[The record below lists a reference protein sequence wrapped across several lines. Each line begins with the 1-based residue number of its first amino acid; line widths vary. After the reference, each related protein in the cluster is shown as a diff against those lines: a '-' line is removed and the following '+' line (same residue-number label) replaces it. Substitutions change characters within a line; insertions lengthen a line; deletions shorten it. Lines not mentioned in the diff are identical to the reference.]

1 MNEKFLGRFSSK
13 WLESLAMKELR
24 KSFDFEATRN
34 LGFVEEEDA
43 IITNVVFNLYSCAC
57 SYFIYSS
64 PPAFILALLQVT
76 KLFEAFLTIVEC

>member
-13 WLESLAMKELR
+13 WPESLAMRELS
-24 KSFDFEATRN
+24 KSFHFEATRN

-43 IITNVVFNLYSCAC
+43 IITNVVDYLYLCAC
-57 SYFIYSS
+57 SYFVYSS
-64 PPAFILALLQVT
+64 PPAFILALLQVS

>member
-13 WLESLAMKELR
+13 WPESLAMRELR

-34 LGFVEEEDA
+34 LAFVEEEDA

-76 KLFEAFLTIVEC
+76 KLFEAFSTIVEC

>member
-13 WLESLAMKELR
+13 WPESLAMKELR

-76 KLFEAFLTIVEC
+76 KLFEAFSTIVEC

>member
-13 WLESLAMKELR
+13 WPESLAMKELR
-24 KSFDFEATRN
+24 KSFDFEAIRN

-76 KLFEAFLTIVEC
+76 KLFEAFSTIVEC

>member
-13 WLESLAMKELR
+13 WPESLAMKELR

-43 IITNVVFNLYSCAC
+43 IITNVVFNLYSHAC

-76 KLFEAFLTIVEC
+76 NLFEAFSTIVEC

>member
-13 WLESLAMKELR
+13 WPESLAMRELR
-24 KSFDFEATRN
+24 KSLDFEATRN

-43 IITNVVFNLYSCAC
+43 IITNVVNYLYLCAC
-57 SYFIYSS
+57 SFFVYSS

>member
-13 WLESLAMKELR
+13 WPESLAMKELR

-57 SYFIYSS
+57 
-64 PPAFILALLQVT
+64 
-76 KLFEAFLTIVEC
+76 

>member
-13 WLESLAMKELR
+13 WPESLAMRELR

-43 IITNVVFNLYSCAC
+43 IVTNVVNYLYLCAC
-57 SYFIYSS
+57 LYFVYSS

>member
-1 MNEKFLGRFSSK
+1 MR
-13 WLESLAMKELR
+13 ELR
-24 KSFDFEATRN
+24 KSFDFEAKRN

-76 KLFEAFLTIVEC
+76 KLFEAFSTIVEC